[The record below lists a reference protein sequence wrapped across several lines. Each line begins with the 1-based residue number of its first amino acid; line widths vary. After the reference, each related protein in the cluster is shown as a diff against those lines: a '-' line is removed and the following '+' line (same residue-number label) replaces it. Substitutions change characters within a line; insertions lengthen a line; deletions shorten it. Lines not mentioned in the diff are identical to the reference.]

1 MMRSG
6 ASWNPTS
13 NEEGKERAKGRGG
26 LRKTQLRWG
35 KPVGG
40 REGAF
45 LKRHDDGVGRRK
57 GVAPD
62 ERGSAFFHSAP
73 MHASSTTSRKCVGA
87 GALGQLYFQAL
98 SLVELQ
104 FCRALQ
110 GTKLRMRK
118 ERKGAEH
125 RDGLRKTQLR
135 CRKAEAHAV
144 GCSSGSMG
152 STPCSVNRTFF
163 HWSTSSTFKAC
174 AALTNSSTVTTR
186 QMPSTRSRASRT
198 RSRFR

>member
-1 MMRSG
+1 MRSG
-6 ASWNPTS
+6 ASRNPTS
-13 NEEGKERAKGRGG
+13 NEEGEEGAKGRGG

-87 GALGQLYFQAL
+87 GALGKLYFQAL

-104 FCRALQ
+104 FCRAPPGIQ
-110 GTKLRMRK
+110 LRMRK
-118 ERKGAEH
+118 GGRS
-125 RDGLRKTQLR
+125 
-135 CRKAEAHAV
+135 AEAAFEKLNFEEGRQKLKRSV
-144 GCSSGSMG
+144 ALPGRWVRRRGRSIEPSSI
-152 STPCSVNRTFF
+152 
-163 HWSTSSTFKAC
+163 AQ
-174 AALTNSSTVTTR
+174 AL
-186 QMPSTRSRASRT
+186 QPSRLVRP
-198 RSRFR
+198 